1 MFENK
6 NNRFEEKLL
15 NFEVKNK
22 KNIPIN
28 TIMDRFSS
36 VNLEYIQ
43 ELVNKSKNSNTT
55 KATS

>member
-28 TIMDRFSS
+28 TTMDRFSS

>member
-43 ELVNKSKNSNTT
+43 ALVNKSKNSNTT

>member
-36 VNLEYIQ
+36 VDLEYIQ